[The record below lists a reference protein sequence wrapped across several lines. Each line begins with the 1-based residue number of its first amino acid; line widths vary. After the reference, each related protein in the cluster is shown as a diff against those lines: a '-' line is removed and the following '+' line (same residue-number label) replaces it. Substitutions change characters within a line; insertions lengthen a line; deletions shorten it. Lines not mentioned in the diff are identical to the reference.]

1 MDVKV
6 EMDPIKLTRTVNI
19 LLVEDSASDVR
30 LVREALRD
38 SKLIVHLNVAHD
50 GAEAISYL
58 EGCKS
63 GANVLPDIV
72 LLDLNLPK
80 KNGCEV
86 LRAIKQDSFLRR
98 LPVIV
103 MTSSNNEDD
112 VASVYKLNANCYIRK
127 PFDLH
132 DYEKVIRALEDFW
145 FMTVMLPDGYSSSR
159 TPAAGAAPRGLQ

>member
-1 MDVKV
+1 MDAL
-6 EMDPIKLTRTVNI
+6 KLTRTVDI
-19 LLVEDSASDVR
+19 LLVEDSASDIR
-30 LVREALRD
+30 LIREALRD

-50 GAEAISYL
+50 GVEALNYL
-58 EGCKS
+58 EAGKA
-63 GANVLPDIV
+63 GINALPNII

-80 KNGCEV
+80 KNGCDV
-86 LRAIKQDSFLRR
+86 LRAIKQDKLLKR

-112 VASVYKLNANCYIRK
+112 VAAAYGLNANCFIRK

-145 FMTVMLPDGYSSSR
+145 FMTVMLPDGYSSGKLPIPGTPSR
-159 TPAAGAAPRGLQ
+159 ALQ

>member
-1 MDVKV
+1 
-6 EMDPIKLTRTVNI
+6 MDPSKLTRTANI
-19 LLVEDSASDVR
+19 FLVEDSASDIR

-38 SKLIVHLNVAHD
+38 SKLIVHLTVSHD
-50 GAEAISYL
+50 GAEALNYL
-58 EGCKS
+58 EGCKT
-63 GANVLPDIV
+63 GLNALPDIV

-112 VASVYKLNANCYIRK
+112 VAAVYRLNANCYIRK

-145 FMTVMLPDGYSSSR
+145 FMTAMLPDGYSSSR
-159 TPAAGAAPRGLQ
+159 APLPGAVSRVLQ

>member
-1 MDVKV
+1 
-6 EMDPIKLTRTVNI
+6 MDPLKLTRTVNI
-19 LLVEDSASDVR
+19 LLVEDSASDIR

-38 SKLIVHLNVAHD
+38 SRLIVQLNVAHD
-50 GAEAISYL
+50 GAEALKYL
-58 EGCKS
+58 EGCKA
-63 GANVLPDIV
+63 GVNALPDII

-86 LRAIKQDSFLRR
+86 LRVVKQDKLLKR

-112 VASVYKLNANCYIRK
+112 VAAVYRLNANCYVRK

-145 FMTVMLPDGYSSSR
+145 FMTVRLPDGYRSGKLSVPGTASR
-159 TPAAGAAPRGLQ
+159 VLQ

>member
-1 MDVKV
+1 
-6 EMDPIKLTRTVNI
+6 MDPTKLTRTANI

-38 SKLIVHLNVAHD
+38 SKLVVHLNVAHD
-50 GAEAISYL
+50 GAEALNYL
-58 EGCKS
+58 DGCKA
-63 GANVLPDIV
+63 GIHTLPDIV

-103 MTSSNNEDD
+103 MTSSNSEDD
-112 VASVYKLNANCYIRK
+112 VAAVYRLNANCYIRK

-145 FMTVMLPDGYSSSR
+145 LMTVMLPEGYNSAGLPVPGSSR
-159 TPAAGAAPRGLQ
+159 RILQ